1 MAIAWRSTSRRGPR
15 CGCRRV
21 VARAAPALLLLG
33 LCLWLRATAAIIIA
47 IETTA
52 IAAIITVTTVAAII
66 VPVETAIIAPPVK
79 LAPVVTPVITAAIPA
94 AMKTMAA
101 IIIYAQRGAEAPFA
115 PPAGMR
121 PAPFVIAPVAMDP
134 ELTMAE
140 RLTVI
145 DRAVIPIAMPEHGA
159 IIDRHLPEIV
169 GAAELVAIA
178 AGVIREADSAA
189 WPEPQ
194 AEGLCA
200 GRHRRRRSCG
210 QGQRGHRHLPS
221 DFNFCAPRV
230 PRENSRLL

>member
-1 MAIAWRSTSRRGPR
+1 MVVMTAVWRTTGRRGRR

-33 LCLWLRATAAIIIA
+33 LCLWLRATAAIVIA
-47 IETTA
+47 IESTA
-52 IAAIITVTTVAAII
+52 ITTVAAII
-66 VPVETAIIAPPVK
+66 VPVEAAIIAPPVK
-79 LAPVVTPVITAAIPA
+79 LTPVIPTAIPA
-94 AMKTMAA
+94 SMKTMAA
-101 IIIYAQRGAEAPFA
+101 IIIYAQRRAETAFA
-115 PPAGMR
+115 PPAWMR

-178 AGVIREADSAA
+178 ARVI
-189 WPEPQ
+189 
-194 AEGLCA
+194 
-200 GRHRRRRSCG
+200 
-210 QGQRGHRHLPS
+210 
-221 DFNFCAPRV
+221 
-230 PRENSRLL
+230 